1 MDEHFNYETT
11 SSIELARQLGMD
23 LHTLNNN
30 LYVKLGNNYYPKEHE
45 KLLKE
50 VFDMTSE
57 AQFLV
62 MQLIRGEI

>member
-1 MDEHFNYETT
+1 MNENFNYDTT
-11 SSIELARQLGMD
+11 SSVELARQLGMD

-30 LYVKLGNNYYPKEHE
+30 LYVKLGNNYFSQDHE

-50 VFDMTSE
+50 VFAMTSE

-62 MQLIRGEI
+62 MQIIRGEI

>member
-1 MDEHFNYETT
+1 MDDYFNYDTT
-11 SSIELARQLGMD
+11 SSIELARQLGID

-30 LYVKLGNNYYPKEHE
+30 LYVKLGNNYYPEDHE

-50 VFDMTSE
+50 VFAMTSE

-62 MQLIRGEI
+62 MQIIRGEI

>member
-1 MDEHFNYETT
+1 MDDHFNYETT
-11 SSIELARQLGMD
+11 SSIELAKQLGMD

-30 LYVKLGNNYYPKEHE
+30 LYVKLGNNYYPEDHE

-62 MQLIRGEI
+62 MQIIRGEI